1 MSLNW
6 KSPGL
11 EKVVRIILALFIV
24 CNFLVLILIFISHLF
39 YPFPLDW
46 VEGGGV
52 DHCIHI
58 LQGKQI
64 YAEPKATFV
73 AFLYTPLFYYLG
85 ALLMKLFGEGFFAL
99 RIVSIASFLGS
110 SILINRIISNETK
123 SSLASWIGCGLFAA
137 SFGVVGNWYDV
148 GRVDSLAIFLIL
160 FSAYTLRYYAGTG
173 GAVLSAV
180 LFSASFLTKQSALV
194 FLPFMMLPV
203 YLSRRRDGLIFAISS
218 VVICLGFLLFLS
230 AKSQGWSW
238 FYLFKIPASTPRLYR
253 DLLRY
258 PIKDLLANFSF
269 LLAAMLFFLWG
280 ADHHREKKEV
290 KALLGNFWIWFFLAG
305 FLVSYLSRL
314 KYGGWDNVLYTVVTV
329 IPLLFG
335 IALGRFL
342 GSSESG
348 GMRRFILILVIL
360 QFLLLIYDP
369 FSLIPSEADYR
380 GAEILVERVS
390 EIPGE
395 VLVFYHSH
403 LGYVAKGKM
412 SAHAAALK
420 ELPNVYDAGV
430 PFKGMPKDLYEAV
443 TKRRYSAIILDDR
456 AETEV
461 GNPWTNFISKYY
473 SFSEEIYR
481 PGEPKLRF
489 MTGAQSI
496 PRFVYRPRK
505 SSLSAEFKEE

>member
-85 ALLMKLFGEGFFAL
+85 ALLMKLFGEGFLAL
-99 RIVSIASFLGS
+99 RIISILSFLGS
-110 SILINRIISNETK
+110 SILIYRIISNETK

-173 GAVLSAV
+173 GVVLSAV

-238 FYLFKIPASTPRLYR
+238 FYLFKIPASTPRSYPV
-253 DLLRY
+253 LLTY
-258 PIKDLLANFSF
+258 PIKDLLGNFPF
-269 LLAAMLFFLWG
+269 LLAVMLFILWG
-280 ADHHREKKEV
+280 GHNLRGGEIGKG
-290 KALLGNFWIWFFLAG
+290 LLRDFWTWFFLGG
-305 FLVSYLSRL
+305 FLTSYLSRL

-335 IALGRFL
+335 IALGRIL
-342 GSSESG
+342 GSSKSG
-348 GMRRFILILVIL
+348 GMRRFILILVVL

-403 LGYVAKGKM
+403 LGYVAKGKT

-420 ELPNVYDAGV
+420 ELPNIYNSGV
-430 PFKGMPKDLYEAV
+430 PFAGMPSDLYDAI
-443 TKRRYSAIILDDR
+443 TQGRYSAIILDDR

-461 GNPWTNFISKYY
+461 GNHWTKFISEYY
-473 SFSEEIYR
+473 SFSEEIYK
-481 PGEPKLRF
+481 PGEPRLRL

-496 PRFVYRPRK
+496 PRFIYRPK
-505 SSLSAEFKEE
+505 AAEVEER